1 MKEIGNFFAR
11 LSSRKFLLTIG
22 GIIAVTLYPE
32 GSTAICTLIATFV
45 AGESAADTVSRYA
58 VEKTKQVES
67 VPHYPTA
74 TGEFDDPDDEY
85 TGIITSGKSALP
97 EDDQP
102 KIQTGGEV
110 PL

>member
-11 LSSRKFLLTIG
+11 LSSRKFLLTVG

-45 AGESAADTVSRYA
+45 AGEGAADTVSRYA
-58 VEKTKQVES
+58 VEKTKREEAKAQA
-67 VPHYPTA
+67 YKT
-74 TGEFDDPDDEY
+74 EFLDDEAEDVDV
-85 TGIITSGKSALP
+85 TQPIIAGDA
-97 EDDQP
+97 
-102 KIQTGGEV
+102 

>member
-11 LSSRKFLLTIG
+11 LSSRKFLLTVG

-45 AGESAADTVSRYA
+45 AGEGAADTVSRYA
-58 VEKTKQVES
+58 VEKTKREEAKAQA
-67 VPHYPTA
+67 YKT
-74 TGEFDDPDDEY
+74 EFLDDP
-85 TGIITSGKSALP
+85 A
-97 EDDQP
+97 EDIDPTQP
-102 KIQTGGEV
+102 IVAGDA

>member
-11 LSSRKFLLTIG
+11 LSSRKFLLTVG

-45 AGESAADTVSRYA
+45 AGEGAADTVSRYA
-58 VEKTKQVES
+58 VEKTKREEAKAQA
-67 VPHYPTA
+67 YKT
-74 TGEFDDPDDEY
+74 EFLDDPTDDVDP
-85 TGIITSGKSALP
+85 T
-97 EDDQP
+97 QP
-102 KIQTGGEV
+102 IVAGDA